1 MTLSYA
7 AFYFVPQPAGLAFL
21 NSTDEVWK
29 VTLDAETLPVCSQE
43 VNIFYLNLFILF
55 KYNNTNVV
63 VAYSLAANIVY

>member
-7 AFYFVPQPAGLAFL
+7 AFYFVPQPAGLTFL

-43 VNIFYLNLFILF
+43 VNIFYLNLI
-55 KYNNTNVV
+55 KYNNINVV

>member
-43 VNIFYLNLFILF
+43 VNIFYLNLI
-55 KYNNTNVV
+55 KYNIINVV

>member
-43 VNIFYLNLFILF
+43 VNIFYLNLI

>member
-43 VNIFYLNLFILF
+43 VNIFYSNLI